1 VTEEFGVTDG
11 GACVAGS
18 ETLEAADPQ
27 AATMQAVKAP
37 TTSRVALVDT
47 AFMGGA
53 CRPQPLLRTDSYR
66 VERPAVAPSV
76 L

>member
-1 VTEEFGVTDG
+1 
-11 GACVAGS
+11 
-18 ETLEAADPQ
+18 
-27 AATMQAVKAP
+27 MQAVKAP